1 MVSGAA
7 APERGAQ
14 TGHRGAVSYTGL
26 VLDLH
31 RSHRGE
37 QLLDQVVLLV
47 VERGTAEVRE
57 AECAIDSMPV
67 VVALLPALLAGRD
80 RPLGDHVHR
89 LVELELL
96 PLGAAGPAISHLRQ
110 AAALLD
116 ELARGGALRAER
128 ALVDGRARVA
138 LDVDQ
143 LAVARVDDLA
153 AADGAVRADRLGGL
167 QAGDA
172 RPRPLGLA
180 RGGPRPHP
188 QVGQAPDAGRLAQP
202 LPGVAGHPAARYP
215 LGGKCVGVGST
226 C

>member
-14 TGHRGAVSYTGL
+14 TGHRGAVSYAGL

-47 VERGTAEVRE
+47 VERGAAEVRE
-57 AECAIDSMPV
+57 AECAIDPMPV

-89 LVELELL
+89 PVELELL
-96 PLGAAGPAISHLRQ
+96 PLGAAGPAIAHLRQ
-110 AAALLD
+110 AARLLD
-116 ELARGGALRAER
+116 ELARRGPLRAQR

-138 LDVDQ
+138 LDIDE
-143 LAVARVDDLA
+143 LAVARVDALA

-167 QAGDA
+167 QARHARARAQGLVGDRGRTQSPVQDPA
-172 RPRPLGLA
+172 EPR
-180 RGGPRPHP
+180 HP
-188 QVGQAPDAGRLAQP
+188 TQP
-202 LPGVAGHPAARYP
+202 LE
-215 LGGKCVGVGST
+215 
-226 C
+226 